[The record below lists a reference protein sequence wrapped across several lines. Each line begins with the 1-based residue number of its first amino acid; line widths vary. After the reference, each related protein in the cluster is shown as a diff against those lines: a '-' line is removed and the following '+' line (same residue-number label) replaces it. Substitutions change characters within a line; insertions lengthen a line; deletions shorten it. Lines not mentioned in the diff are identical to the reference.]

1 MSFGASKQFIG
12 LVDML
17 CEGPIQGL
25 VDGKASVYIN
35 NIPFEK
41 STVVGTMN
49 ETVNGT
55 FGAPT
60 LSSSSG
66 STTATVSNITITD
79 DDVGK
84 FIHIVVEEVS
94 NITITV
100 TPIGFPVNASYMSA
114 TGAGLSTDFNTLGT
128 ISTYLR
134 CVRPGGAELVAD
146 GSGFA
151 NDTLTINSNINRLA
165 NQYQTMG
172 SWTIQRIKT
181 FKIASRTNDTT
192 IVVDSSLDALT
203 NAPFFIEET
212 RTISSN
218 MDDLNGVVSKFD
230 GSTVQFRRGT
240 LDQAPIEQVNGLSGG
255 ITITGGGSGVALKQS
270 HDSNTNSTTT
280 AFGFPLY
287 STNGYPEDQTFDDN
301 KADPIIIPSGTP
313 SQGPNFG
320 LSGAQKKQVD
330 ELGIRINYPALI
342 THNNEGGDKESASA
356 IYVFQ
361 IAIKGPGETNFGDYQ
376 TLFSQNGGRVVHT
389 DKTTAAVSFDHTIGL
404 NRFKPFD
411 DFQIRI
417 IRLTRDSGL
426 PVWTNGTTG
435 GRTDRSKWTLQAASS
450 LNGADLKAT
459 IKDKFI
465 YPFTAH
471 AAVTFSSRTFNS
483 LPTRSYLLQG
493 LKVRI
498 PTAYTPREYSDDGVA
513 KYEAFWNGEFKK
525 DIDGTH
531 QLFYTDNPA
540 WVFYDIVTNNRYGAG
555 EWIDRNLVNKFALYR
570 IAKYCDELVPDGKGG
585 FEPRFRANLY
595 LSKSAEVYKVL
606 KDMATVF
613 TGMLYWLDG
622 KVTPVQDVPSDPVYT
637 FSKANVVDGT
647 FNYESSGRK
656 TRSNQVVVTWNDPT
670 ANYEQVPLIVEDRE
684 NIVKTRKIISQKAVA
699 MGATSEGQAYR
710 YGRWKLF
717 TAQNQKEVVSFR
729 TGMQGAFIRPGDI
742 INVQDRDRYG
752 VDFSG
757 VVKSID
763 TTSADKVVFDR
774 KITALSG
781 VSTYE
786 LSTIV
791 TRFSAFY
798 TGAGPLH
805 INNSTGHKVS
815 AGGDGISTFNRGD
828 RFTGKFWVP
837 DTSPP
842 PGVTFELNLHNNVYF
857 SSTSPSSSLV
867 SQEQAE
873 KNVNNAFTL
882 FQESGG
888 PLNSSGGGNSTG
900 GYNSEPLP
908 LEFKEH
914 SYVVTKTVT
923 IADTTI
929 NGETF
934 TEATVSTD
942 YDSAERPVPGTV
954 WALQAED
961 NDEVQ
966 ILGSKKEYKVLGI
979 APSDEKNTFQITG
992 VEHFNEKFDAVDL
1005 DYALG
1010 ATPSN
1015 VFPTIEDEDEF
1026 VPPPEQL
1033 YVAIDSDASKPGEE
1047 LTISWTV
1054 PQETFTDSAGNTKT
1068 REYSFLDGFELHH
1081 TVPHIDSPIVTDKLS
1096 HRFEALEDNLYTF
1109 RVRTVSRKQNYS
1121 DFISTKYDVSDQY
1134 GADVPRIVGGLPKG
1148 IISSSTFNYSLD
1160 LSASSGLNEAIRFA
1174 GNSAAGFSIGNT
1186 LNQASSIAVGLSNV
1200 SVEGIGAAT
1209 NRETLRQTP
1218 TWYWLLFDGGT
1229 GLAVWDTD
1237 SLKNLPFYRKIPSAG
1252 WRGTSQSNTS
1262 VWSTQTGTYTVA
1274 ANSTRLK
1281 QGGNSFTCALRD
1293 IFLFENP
1300 NKLQAN
1306 YVSTIVRT
1314 SSSVILSCS
1323 SNHNLVNG
1331 DKIIVEEVG
1340 GSTQLNG
1347 KTFFIEKISDT
1358 QVKLFTDEARTDAGA
1373 VTSSTITGG
1382 FTNGGWFR
1390 KVDAQAAKVT
1400 AVIYEDNGSDI
1411 KEVILDRSF
1420 PAPFSGT
1427 VYKAVYRPD
1436 YRDDAVFGRVRW
1448 SSFSNGA
1455 NNFAVDKFITLSDT
1469 LAQGK
1474 FVALEATPDVIQY
1487 DTNSSG
1493 IQVQETTFT
1502 NIQVT
1507 ATAIGFEEPQFKVDS
1522 ATSNE
1527 FNQTDESLENQGF
1540 SDPVSGEFTKTFT
1553 LHNTNSLA
1561 YGTGVALP
1569 IKIEVREKNN
1579 VGLNAFGTTDII
1591 RVKDGAEGTQ
1601 GRTVELTAEDYS
1613 VVYKPGGTTPN
1624 HSGTASSGSAITLTA
1639 TARNFAA
1646 NPEFRFSVNGTPL
1659 QQAFST
1665 TSTAEFVVPNTRGSA
1680 TSATIEVEV
1689 QESGGNTVLAT
1700 DSISI
1705 IFVEEGEGGVAI
1717 SNPNFAHSIT
1727 TEADGS
1733 FGSGNFPRTLTGS
1746 GTTLEVFLGGQLGT
1760 YVGVTSGAAFGHS
1773 SGGAPTL
1780 ARGTWYIK
1788 SVAKSS
1794 NSPFTVGNITGVASQ
1809 IVTIADAT
1817 LPANTDGTGGAQFF
1831 GDDVETFTWT
1841 IVVGTATGNIET
1853 TTRQS
1858 ISKSKKGAPGADSV
1872 TVLLDNDNVTVID
1885 NDLSDTQATITV
1897 LEGTTSLTFANKD
1910 TGNLGA
1916 GEFNITITTSNGV
1929 NSSNSVALASDNS
1942 IRSSVNPVADLTGF
1956 TSDSGTRTL
1965 TINGKTADG
1974 TAFGPL
1980 TKVQTFTKVGS
1991 GTPGLHGLRN
2001 ASGYIYFKQP
2011 SANKPSGQ
2019 QLPTATDYSFTQQAF
2034 LGLQQQWSI
2043 EAPTFT
2049 AGASNNYWYVT
2060 WQAQEAREANGT
2072 PSGDTTRDTTGQQ
2085 SSEGSLIFSSQQDAA
2100 DVYQGAGFTGLVTF
2114 TSLQS
2119 SGSTQIDG
2127 SRITSGTIQA
2137 QRISLSSSVH
2147 NISQLNNDEGYTDAQ
2162 QTAQLHYSK
2171 TQIDGFGFQ
2180 TTALTSVNTQQVQGY
2195 QAPPSDVN
2203 QLNDAQSLTL
2213 TTAQKQQIANA
2224 ISDVSGLNTLLQNQ
2238 QSVSVN
2244 FSQSALTAGKLVL
2257 QTQGLILTKQTYSI
2271 GSQSTI
2277 VLDTTGG
2284 NNAMTIYNQGT
2295 ARVILG
2301 KIS

>member
-41 STVVGTMN
+41 SSVVGTMN

-60 LSSSSG
+60 LSFDTSNG
-66 STTATVSNITITD
+66 NTTTATVSNITITD

-94 NITITV
+94 DITITV

-114 TGAGLSTDFNTLGT
+114 TGAGLSTDFNTLAT
-128 ISTYLR
+128 TSTYLR

-146 GSGFA
+146 GSA
-151 NDTLTINSNINRLA
+151 YTADTNTITLHSNINQLA

-192 IVVDSSLDALT
+192 IVVDSTLGDAALS
-203 NAPFFIEET
+203 NVPFFIEET
-212 RTISSN
+212 RTINSTV
-218 MDDLNGVVSKFD
+218 DDLTGTVSKFD

-255 ITITGGGSGVALKQS
+255 VTITGQGSGVALKQS
-270 HDSNTNSTTT
+270 FDSSTNSATT

-287 STNGYPEDQTFDDN
+287 STNGYPEDQTFADN
-301 KADPIIIPSGTP
+301 RAAPIIIPSSGG
-313 SQGPNFG
+313 SGPNFG
-320 LSGAQKKQVD
+320 LSAAQKKQVD

-417 IRLTRDSGL
+417 IRLTRDVGL

-435 GRTDRSKWTLQAASS
+435 GRPISNDEKKKWTLQAGSS

-459 IKDKFI
+459 IKDKLT

-595 LSKSAEVYKVL
+595 FSKSAEVYKVL

-637 FSKANVVDGT
+637 FSKANVIDGT

-656 TRSNQVVVTWNDPT
+656 TRSNQVVVSWNDPS

-763 TTSADKVVFDR
+763 VGTPNKVTFDR
-774 KITALSG
+774 KITPLSG
-781 VSTYE
+781 VNKYE

-791 TRFSAFY
+791 TRLSAFY

-805 INNSTGHKVS
+805 IEDSTGYKVS
-815 AGGDGISTFNRGD
+815 AGGNGISTFNRGD

-842 PGVTFELNLHNNVYF
+842 SGATFDLDLHDNVYV
-857 SSTSPSSSLV
+857 SKSGVSV
-867 SQEQAE
+867 SQEQSE
-873 KNVNNAFTL
+873 KNINNAFTL
-882 FQESGG
+882 FAEQNG
-888 PLNSSGGGNSTG
+888 PLNQTGENNSTG
-900 GYNSEPLP
+900 GYNSQPLP

-914 SYVVTKTVT
+914 SYVVTKTV
-923 IADTTI
+923 IVGDTTI
-929 NGETF
+929 SGETF
-934 TEATVSTD
+934 TRATVDLSESTN
-942 YDSAERPVPGTV
+942 YEAAERPVPGTV
-954 WALQAED
+954 WALQAQD
-961 NDEVQ
+961 SDEVQ
-966 ILGSKKEYKVLGI
+966 ILGSKKQYKVLGI
-979 APSDEKNTFQITG
+979 APSDEKNTFQISG

-1010 ATPSN
+1010 TTPTN

-1033 YVAIDSDASKPGEE
+1033 YVAIDSDSSKPGEE
-1047 LTISWTV
+1047 LTISWTL
-1054 PQETFTDSAGNTKT
+1054 PQETFTDSAGATKT

-1134 GADVPRIVGGLPKG
+1134 GANVPRIVGGLPKG
-1148 IISSSTFNYSLD
+1148 IISSSTFNYSFD
-1160 LSASSGLNEAIRFA
+1160 AGASSGLTEAIRFA
-1174 GNSAAGFSIGNT
+1174 GDSAAGFSIGNT
-1186 LNQASSIAVGLSNV
+1186 LDQASSVAVSLS
-1200 SVEGIGAAT
+1200 SITVEGIGAAT

-1229 GLAVWDTD
+1229 HLAIWDTD
-1237 SLKNLPFYRKIPSAG
+1237 SLKNLPFYRKIDNSPSAPG
-1252 WRGTSQSNTS
+1252 WRGTSQNTTT
-1262 VWSTQTGTYTVA
+1262 VWLNQSSGWTIA
-1274 ANSTRLK
+1274 ANSTRLTK
-1281 QGGNSFTCALRD
+1281 GGATFTCALRD

-1306 YVSTIVRT
+1306 YVSAVTRSAT
-1314 SSSVILSCS
+1314 EVILSCS
-1323 SNHNLVNG
+1323 SNHNLVDG

-1340 GSTQLNG
+1340 GSTQLNN
-1347 KTFFIEKISDT
+1347 KTFFIQRTSAT
-1358 QVKLFTDEARTDAGA
+1358 QVKLFTDEARTVA
-1373 VTSSTITGG
+1373 VDNSTITGT

-1400 AVIYEDNGSDI
+1400 AVIYEDDGTDI

-1427 VYKAVYRPD
+1427 IWKAAYRPD
-1436 YRDDAVFGRVRW
+1436 YRDDAVFGRIRW
-1448 SSFSNGA
+1448 SSNLNGV

-1487 DTNSSG
+1487 DTNSAG
-1493 IQVQETTFT
+1493 TQVQETTFS

-1522 ATSNE
+1522 ETSNE

-1540 SDPVSGEFTKTFT
+1540 SDPASGEFTKTFT
-1553 LHNTNSLA
+1553 LHNSSALA

-1659 QQAFST
+1659 QSAFST

-1680 TSATIEVEV
+1680 NSATIEVEV
-1689 QESGGNTVLAT
+1689 RESGGSTVLAT

-1705 IFVEEGEGGVAI
+1705 VFVEEGEGGISI
-1717 SNPNFAHSIT
+1717 SNSNFAHSIT

-1746 GTTLEVFLGGQLGT
+1746 GTTLEVFLGGQVGT
-1760 YVGVTSGAAFGHS
+1760 YVGKTSGAAFGHATS
-1773 SGGAPTL
+1773 TGNPTL

-1788 SVAKSS
+1788 AASPNG
-1794 NSPFTVGNITGVASQ
+1794 NSPFTVGNITGEANDV
-1809 IVTIADAT
+1809 VTIADAT
-1817 LPANTDGTGGAQFF
+1817 LTANTDGTGNTQFF

-1841 IVVGTATGNIET
+1841 IVVGTKEGNVEVK
-1853 TTRQS
+1853 TRQS
-1858 ISKSKKGAPGADSV
+1858 IAKSKKGTNPV
-1872 TVLLDNDNVTVID
+1872 VVLLDNENVTITD

-1897 LEGTTSLTFANKD
+1897 LEGTTSLTFADKN
-1910 TGNLGA
+1910 TGNLDA
-1916 GEFNITITTSNGV
+1916 GEFNIAISVSTGVASANNLAGGVRSTS
-1929 NSSNSVALASDNS
+1929 
-1942 IRSSVNPVADLTGF
+1942 NPVADLSGF
-1956 TSDSGTRTL
+1956 TATTGTRTL
-1965 TINGKTADG
+1965 TIRGQTADG
-1974 TAFGPL
+1974 TAFGPID
-1980 TKVQTFTKVGS
+1980 KVQTFTKVDTADESPRIVTGYLYYTGGASDSQSTVQTAVNNLSVTDRVYTFSAS
-1991 GTPGLHGLRN
+1991 GTDGAF
-2001 ASGYIYFKQP
+2001 ASLDGVFSHSPPTVSTTRTTIFYVPY
-2011 SANKPSGQ
+2011 
-2019 QLPTATDYSFTQQAF
+2019 TATET
-2034 LGLQQQWSI
+2034 
-2043 EAPTFT
+2043 
-2049 AGASNNYWYVT
+2049 VT
-2060 WQAQEAREANGT
+2060 NGT
-2072 PSGDTTRDTTGQQ
+2072 RTGTGVAALGTLSTGTQ
-2085 SSEGSLIFSSQQDAA
+2085 FS
-2100 DVYQGAGFTGLVTF
+2100 GLVTF
-2114 TSLQS
+2114 TGNQFSAP
-2119 SGSTQIDG
+2119 GNNNFFNITQIDG
-2127 SRITSGTIQA
+2127 GTINTGTIKSVGAADSQGNSISTSNDLGALFMQSGMYINLDDGAMASTGFKITSGGAASFKGGIEINASSSLSNSLTIGSGTGSVTVDGGN
-2137 QRISLSSSVH
+2137 QRIV
-2147 NISQLNNDEGYTDAQ
+2147 IND
-2162 QTAQLHYSK
+2162 
-2171 TQIDGFGFQ
+2171 
-2180 TTALTSVNTQQVQGY
+2180 
-2195 QAPPSDVN
+2195 
-2203 QLNDAQSLTL
+2203 
-2213 TTAQKQQIANA
+2213 
-2224 ISDVSGLNTLLQNQ
+2224 
-2238 QSVSVN
+2238 
-2244 FSQSALTAGKLVL
+2244 
-2257 QTQGLILTKQTYSI
+2257 
-2271 GSQSTI
+2271 GSQ
-2277 VLDTTGG
+2277 D
-2284 NNAMTIYNQGT
+2284 
-2295 ARVILG
+2295 RVILG
-2301 KIS
+2301 KLPS

>member
-12 LVDML
+12 ITDML

-60 LSSSSG
+60 LSSSG
-66 STTATVSNITITD
+66 TTVTVSNITITD
-79 DDVGK
+79 DDIGK
-84 FIHIVVEEVS
+84 FIHVVVEEVS

-100 TPIGFPVNASYMSA
+100 QPVGFPVNASFMSA
-114 TGAGLSTDFNTLGT
+114 TGAGLSTDFNTVAT
-128 ISTYLR
+128 ASTYLR

-146 GSGFA
+146 GSAYDG
-151 NDTLTINSNINRLA
+151 NTNTLLLHSNVSQLA

-172 SWTIQRIKT
+172 SWTIQRIKAV
-181 FKIASRTNDTT
+181 KIVSRTNDTT
-192 IVVDSSLDALT
+192 IVVDSSFATNLS

-212 RTISSN
+212 RTISSTI
-218 MDDLNGVVSKFD
+218 DDLNGTVSKFD

-240 LDQAPIEQVNGLSGG
+240 LDQAPLEQVNSLSGG
-255 ITITGGGSGVALKQS
+255 VTITGQGGGVALKQS
-270 HDSNTNSTTT
+270 FDSTTDPISDTT

-287 STNGYPEDQTFDDN
+287 TTNGYPEDQTFADN
-301 KADPIIIPSGTP
+301 RAAPIVIPSSAAT
-313 SQGPNFG
+313 GPHFG
-320 LSGAQKKQVD
+320 LNAAQKKQVD

-342 THNNEGGDKESASA
+342 THNNEGGDKEAASA

-389 DKTTAAVSFDHTIGL
+389 DKTTAGVSFDHTIGL

-411 DFQIRI
+411 DFRIRI
-417 IRLTRDSGL
+417 IRLTRDLGL

-435 GRTDRSKWTLQAASS
+435 GRPITNDEKKKWTLQASSS
-450 LNGADLKAT
+450 LSGADLKAT

-471 AAVTFSSRTFNS
+471 AGITFSSRTFGS
-483 LPTRSYLLQG
+483 LPSRSYLLQG

-637 FSKANVVDGT
+637 FSKANVIDGT

-656 TRSNQVVVTWNDPT
+656 TRSNQVVVSWNDPN

-684 NIVKTRKIISQKAVA
+684 NIVKTKKIISQKAVA

-763 TTSADKVVFDR
+763 AGSPNRVIFDR
-774 KITALSG
+774 KITPLSG
-781 VSTYE
+781 VNKYE

-791 TRFSAFY
+791 TRFAAFY
-798 TGAGPLH
+798 TGLDPIRIDTNGY
-805 INNSTGHKVS
+805 KVTS
-815 AGGDGISTFNRGD
+815 GGTLFNRGD
-828 RFTGKFWVP
+828 RFTAKFWNADTTP
-837 DTSPP
+837 DDPA
-842 PGVTFELNLHNNVYF
+842 TFDLDPVSNIYAL
-857 SSTSPSSSLV
+857 ST
-867 SQEQAE
+867 ENAE
-873 KNVNNAFTL
+873 KAVTNAFTV
-882 FQESGG
+882 FEETNG
-888 PLNSSGGGNSTG
+888 PLNNEGDNVAGGTR
-900 GYNSEPLP
+900 YNSAPLP
-908 LEFKEH
+908 LEWKEYT
-914 SYVVTKTVT
+914 YVVTKTVT
-923 IADTTI
+923 VEDTTI
-929 NGETF
+929 SGETF
-934 TEATVSTD
+934 TRANVDLSKSTN
-942 YDSAERPVPGTV
+942 YEIAERPVPGTV

-979 APSDEKNTFQITG
+979 APSDEKNTFQISA

-1010 ATPSN
+1010 TTPTN

-1033 YVAIDSDASKPGEE
+1033 YVAIDSDSSKPGEE

-1054 PQETFTDSAGNTKT
+1054 PQETFTDSNTPPTTRK

-1134 GADVPRIVGGLPKG
+1134 GANVPRIVGGLPKG

-1160 LSASSGLNEAIRFA
+1160 LAASSGLNEAIRFA

-1186 LNQASSIAVGLSNV
+1186 LDQASSVAVSLSSI

-1237 SLKNLPFYRKIPSAG
+1237 SLKNLPFYRKIPSEG
-1252 WRGTSQSNTS
+1252 WRGTSQNNNS
-1262 VWSTQTGTYTVA
+1262 VWSNEGSGWTVA
-1274 ANSTRLK
+1274 ANSTRLTK
-1281 QGGNSFTCALRD
+1281 GGTAFTCALRD

-1306 YVSTIVRT
+1306 YISAVA
-1314 SSSVILSCS
+1314 SSSAAVTLSCS
-1323 SNHNLVNG
+1323 SDHNLVTG

-1340 GSTQLNG
+1340 GATQLNN
-1347 KTFFIEKISDT
+1347 KTFFVEKNTNT
-1358 QVKLFTDEARTDAGA
+1358 QVRLYTDEAVSVA
-1373 VTSSTITGG
+1373 VTNSTITGT

-1400 AVIYEDNGSDI
+1400 AVIYEDDGSSI

-1420 PAPFSGT
+1420 PEAFPPSGGSST
-1427 VYKAVYRPD
+1427 IYKAAYRPD

-1448 SSFSNGA
+1448 SSFSDGA
-1455 NNFAVDKFITLSDT
+1455 NNFAVDKFISLSDN

-1493 IQVQETTFT
+1493 TQVQETTFS

-1507 ATAIGFEEPQFKVDS
+1507 ATAIGFNEPQFKVDS
-1522 ATSNE
+1522 ATSDE

-1540 SDPVSGEFTKTFT
+1540 SDPASGEFTKTFT
-1553 LHNTNSLA
+1553 LHDSNALA

-1613 VVYKPGGTTPN
+1613 VVYKPGGTTPS

-1659 QQAFST
+1659 QSAFST
-1665 TSTAEFVVPNTRGSA
+1665 TSTAEFTVPNTRGSA

-1689 QESGGNTVLAT
+1689 RESGGSTVLAT

-1705 IFVEEGEGGVAI
+1705 VFVEEGESGISI
-1717 SNPNFAHSIT
+1717 SNSNFAHSIT

-1746 GTTLEVFLGGQLGT
+1746 GTTLEVFLGGQVGT
-1760 YVGVTSGAAFGHS
+1760 YVGKTSGAAFGHATS
-1773 SGGAPTL
+1773 TGDPTL

-1788 SVAKSS
+1788 SASPNG
-1794 NSPFTVGNITGVASQ
+1794 NSPFVVGNITGEANEV
-1809 IVTIADAT
+1809 VTIADAT
-1817 LPANTDGTGGAQFF
+1817 LTANTDGLGNTQFF

-1841 IVVGTATGNIET
+1841 IVVGTKEGNAEV

-1858 ISKSKKGAPGADSV
+1858 IAKSKKGTNPV
-1872 TVLLDNDNVTVID
+1872 VVLLDNENVTITD

-1897 LEGTTSLTFANKD
+1897 LEGTTPLTFANK
-1910 TGNLGA
+1910 TTANLDA
-1916 GEFNITITTSNGV
+1916 GEFNIGISVSTGV
-1929 NSSNSVALASDNS
+1929 ASANNLASGGV
-1942 IRSSVNPVADLTGF
+1942 RSTSNPVADLSGF
-1956 TSDSGTRTL
+1956 TATTGTRTL
-1965 TINGKTADG
+1965 IIRGQTADG
-1974 TAFGPL
+1974 TAFGPIN
-1980 TKVQTFTKVGS
+1980 KVQTFTSIDSGVTPPKIATGYVYSTQQAQEPGDGVVARYS
-1991 GTPGLHGLRN
+1991 FGGTPG
-2001 ASGYIYFKQP
+2001 
-2011 SANKPSGQ
+2011 
-2019 QLPTATDYSFTQQAF
+2019 FTTTNS
-2034 LGLQQQWSI
+2034 LNSNWS
-2043 EAPTFT
+2043 ENPPTFNSTNNVIYYSKYT
-2049 AGASNNYWYVT
+2049 AVESTNSSGTLLNYSEENSGLTFGSVQT
-2060 WQAQEAREANGT
+2060 GT
-2072 PSGDTTRDTTGQQ
+2072 S
-2085 SSEGSLIFSSQQDAA
+2085 
-2100 DVYQGAGFTGLVTF
+2100 FTGLVTF
-2114 TSLQS
+2114 AS
-2119 SGSTQIDG
+2119 
-2127 SRITSGTIQA
+2127 
-2137 QRISLSSSVH
+2137 
-2147 NISQLNNDEGYTDAQ
+2147 N
-2162 QTAQLHYSK
+2162 
-2171 TQIDGFGFQ
+2171 
-2180 TTALTSVNTQQVQGY
+2180 
-2195 QAPPSDVN
+2195 
-2203 QLNDAQSLTL
+2203 
-2213 TTAQKQQIANA
+2213 
-2224 ISDVSGLNTLLQNQ
+2224 
-2238 QSVSVN
+2238 N
-2244 FSQSALTAGKLVL
+2244 FS
-2257 QTQGLILTKQTYSI
+2257 
-2271 GSQSTI
+2271 
-2277 VLDTTGG
+2277 TGG
-2284 NNAMTIYNQGT
+2284 NSVFDITAIDGGNITTGIIKSNGAAVGGSTSFTADGSAFTSTGSYFNLTNGVIATKAFRVDANGVGQFSGGIAIGQSSSMSSSLTVGSGTGSVIISGSNQRIVINDGSQD
-2295 ARVILG
+2295 RVILG
-2301 KIS
+2301 KL

>member
-12 LVDML
+12 ITDML

-60 LSSSSG
+60 LSSSG
-66 STTATVSNITITD
+66 TTVTVSNITITD
-79 DDVGK
+79 DDIGK
-84 FIHIVVEEVS
+84 FIHVVVEEVS

-100 TPIGFPVNASYMSA
+100 NPVGFPVNVSYMSA
-114 TGAGLSTDFNTLGT
+114 TGAGLSTDFNTVGT
-128 ISTYLR
+128 PSTYLR

-146 GSGFA
+146 GSAYDG
-151 NDTLTINSNINRLA
+151 NTNTLLLHSNVNQLA

-181 FKIASRTNDTT
+181 VKIVSRTNDTT
-192 IVVDSSLDALT
+192 IVVDSSFGT
-203 NAPFFIEET
+203 NLSNASFFIEET

-218 MDDLNGVVSKFD
+218 IDNLNGTVSKFD

-240 LDQAPIEQVNGLSGG
+240 LDQAPLEQVNSLSGG
-255 ITITGGGSGVALKQS
+255 VTITGQGSGVALKQS
-270 HDSNTNSTTT
+270 YDSSTNSATT

-287 STNGYPEDQTFDDN
+287 STNGYPEDQTFADN
-301 KADPIIIPSGTP
+301 RADPIVIPSSAAT
-313 SQGPNFG
+313 GPHFG
-320 LSGAQKKQVD
+320 LNAAQKKQVD
-330 ELGIRINYPALI
+330 ELGIRINYPSLI
-342 THNNEGGDKESASA
+342 THNNEGGDKEAASA

-389 DKTTAAVSFDHTIGL
+389 DKTTAGVSFDHTIGL

-417 IRLTRDSGL
+417 IRLTRDVGL

-435 GRTDRSKWTLQAASS
+435 GRPISNDEKKKWTLQASSS
-450 LNGADLKAT
+450 LSGADLKAT

-471 AAVTFSSRTFNS
+471 AGITFSSRTFGS
-483 LPTRSYLLQG
+483 LPSRSYLLQG

-540 WVFYDIVTNNRYGAG
+540 WVFYDIITNNRYGAG

-656 TRSNQVVVTWNDPT
+656 TRSNQVVVSWNDPN

-763 TTSADKVVFDR
+763 AGSPNRVTFDR
-774 KITALSG
+774 KITPLSG
-781 VSTYE
+781 VNKYE

-791 TRFSAFY
+791 TRFAAFY
-798 TGAGPLH
+798 TGLDPIRIDTNGY
-805 INNSTGHKVS
+805 KVTS
-815 AGGDGISTFNRGD
+815 GGTLFNRGD
-828 RFTGKFWVP
+828 RFTAKFWNP
-837 DTSPP
+837 DTTPDNP
-842 PGVTFELNLHNNVYF
+842 ATFDLDPVSNIYAL
-857 SSTSPSSSLV
+857 ST
-867 SQEQAE
+867 ENAE
-873 KNVNNAFTL
+873 KAVTNAFTV
-882 FQESGG
+882 FEETNG
-888 PLNSSGGGNSTG
+888 PLNSDGDNVAGGTRYNST
-900 GYNSEPLP
+900 PLP
-908 LEFKEH
+908 LEWKEYT
-914 SYVVTKTVT
+914 YVVTKTVT
-923 IADTTI
+923 VEDITI
-929 NGETF
+929 GGETF
-934 TEATVSTD
+934 TRANVDLSKSTN
-942 YDSAERPVPGTV
+942 YETAERPVSGTV

-966 ILGSKKEYKVLGI
+966 ILGSKKEYKVLAI
-979 APSDEKNTFQITG
+979 APSDEKNTFQISG

-1010 ATPSN
+1010 TTPTN

-1033 YVAIDSDASKPGEE
+1033 YVAIDSDSSKPGEE

-1054 PQETFTDSAGNTKT
+1054 PQETFTDTTTTPPTIRK

-1081 TVPHIDSPIVTDKLS
+1081 TVPHINSPIVTDKLS

-1148 IISSSTFNYSLD
+1148 IISSSTFNYSFD
-1160 LSASSGLNEAIRFA
+1160 NGASSGLTEAIRFA
-1174 GNSAAGFSIGNT
+1174 GDSAAGFSIGNA
-1186 LNQASSIAVGLSNV
+1186 LDQASSVAVSLS
-1200 SVEGIGAAT
+1200 SITVEGIGAAS

-1218 TWYWLLFDGGT
+1218 TWYWLLLDGGT
-1229 GLAVWDTD
+1229 HLAIWDTD
-1237 SLKNLPFYRKIPSAG
+1237 SLKNLPFYRKFDNTPDAPG
-1252 WRGTSQSNTS
+1252 WRGTSQNTTT
-1262 VWSTQTGTYTVA
+1262 VWLNQSSGWTIA
-1274 ANSTRLK
+1274 ANSTRLTK
-1281 QGGNSFTCALRD
+1281 GGATFTCALRD

-1306 YVSTIVRT
+1306 YVSAVTR
-1314 SSSVILSCS
+1314 SSTEVILSCS
-1323 SNHNLVNG
+1323 SNHNLDTG

-1340 GSTQLNG
+1340 GSTQLNN
-1347 KTFFIEKISDT
+1347 KTFFIQATSGT
-1358 QVKLFTDEARTDAGA
+1358 QVKLFTDEARTVA
-1373 VTSSTITGG
+1373 VDNSTITGA

-1400 AVIYEDNGSDI
+1400 AVIYEDDGSSI

-1420 PAPFSGT
+1420 PGAFSGT
-1427 VYKAVYRPD
+1427 VWKAAYRPD
-1436 YRDDAVFGRVRW
+1436 YRDDAVFGRIRW
-1448 SSFSNGA
+1448 SSNSNGV
-1455 NNFAVDKFITLSDT
+1455 NNFAVDKFITLNET

-1487 DTNSSG
+1487 DTNSAG
-1493 IQVQETTFT
+1493 TQVQETTFT

-1507 ATAIGFEEPQFKVDS
+1507 ATAIGFDEPQFKVDS

-1527 FNQTDESLENQGF
+1527 FNRTDEVLENQGF
-1540 SDPVSGEFTKTFT
+1540 SDPASGEFTKTFT
-1553 LHNTNSLA
+1553 LHNSNALA

-1613 VVYKPGGTTPN
+1613 VIYKPGGTTPN
-1624 HSGTASSGSAITLTA
+1624 HSGTASNGSAITLTA

-1646 NPEFRFSVNGTPL
+1646 NPEFKFSVNGTQ

-1665 TSTAEFVVPNTRGSA
+1665 TATFDFAVPATRGSA
-1680 TSATIEVEV
+1680 NSATIEVEV
-1689 QESGGNTVLAT
+1689 RESGGSTVLAT

-1705 IFVEEGEGGVAI
+1705 VFVEEGESGIAI
-1717 SNPNFAHSIT
+1717 SNSNFAHSIT

-1746 GTTLEVFLGGQLGT
+1746 GTTLEVFLGGQVGT
-1760 YVGVTSGAAFGHS
+1760 YVGKTSGAAFGHATS
-1773 SGGAPTL
+1773 TGNPTL

-1788 SVAKSS
+1788 AASPNG
-1794 NSPFTVGNITGVASQ
+1794 NSPFAVGNITGEANE

-1817 LPANTDGTGGAQFF
+1817 LPANTSGTGNTQFF

-1841 IVVGTATGNIET
+1841 IVVGTKEGNAEV

-1858 ISKSKKGAPGADSV
+1858 IAKSKRGANAV
-1872 TVLLDNDNVTVID
+1872 VVLLDNDNVTIKD

-1897 LEGTTSLTFANKD
+1897 LEGTTPLTFANK
-1910 TGNLGA
+1910 TTANLNA
-1916 GEFNITITTSNGV
+1916 GEFNIGISVSTGVASANNLATGGVRSTT
-1929 NSSNSVALASDNS
+1929 
-1942 IRSSVNPVADLTGF
+1942 NPVADLSGF
-1956 TSDSGTRTL
+1956 TATSGTRTL
-1965 TINGKTADG
+1965 RINGQTADG
-1974 TAFGPL
+1974 TAFGPID
-1980 TKVQTFTKVGS
+1980 KVQTFTKVDTADESPRIVTGYLYYTGGASDSQSTVQTAVNNLSLSDRAYTFSAS
-1991 GTPGLHGLRN
+1991 GTDGAF
-2001 ASGYIYFKQP
+2001 ASLDGVFSHSPPTVSTTRTTIFYVPY
-2011 SANKPSGQ
+2011 
-2019 QLPTATDYSFTQQAF
+2019 TATET
-2034 LGLQQQWSI
+2034 
-2043 EAPTFT
+2043 
-2049 AGASNNYWYVT
+2049 VT
-2060 WQAQEAREANGT
+2060 DG
-2072 PSGDTTRDTTGQQ
+2072 TRDGTGVAALGTLSTGTQ
-2085 SSEGSLIFSSQQDAA
+2085 FS
-2100 DVYQGAGFTGLVTF
+2100 GLVTF
-2114 TSLQS
+2114 
-2119 SGSTQIDG
+2119 SGNQFSAPGNNNFFNITQIDG
-2127 SRITSGTIQA
+2127 GTINTGTIKSVGATDSQGSSISTSNDLGALFMSSGMYINLDDGAMASTGFKITSAGAASFKGGIEINASSSLSNSLTIGSGTGSVTVDGGN
-2137 QRISLSSSVH
+2137 QRIV
-2147 NISQLNNDEGYTDAQ
+2147 ITDA
-2162 QTAQLHYSK
+2162 S
-2171 TQIDGFGFQ
+2171 
-2180 TTALTSVNTQQVQGY
+2180 
-2195 QAPPSDVN
+2195 N
-2203 QLNDAQSLTL
+2203 QERVRL
-2213 TTAQKQQIANA
+2213 
-2224 ISDVSGLNTLLQNQ
+2224 
-2238 QSVSVN
+2238 
-2244 FSQSALTAGKLVL
+2244 GKL
-2257 QTQGLILTKQTYSI
+2257 T
-2271 GSQSTI
+2271 
-2277 VLDTTGG
+2277 
-2284 NNAMTIYNQGT
+2284 
-2295 ARVILG
+2295 
-2301 KIS
+2301 